1 MRPCTTL
8 FLAYHL
14 GITAVKMAA
23 DDFDFGL
30 ETDGGL
36 AAKVRKYYGVES
48 TADAPSR
55 VVSQAGISRI
65 FDILLSPPPPS
76 SKLT

>member
-1 MRPCTTL
+1 MLILFSRP
-8 FLAYHL
+8 AYHL
-14 GITAVKMAA
+14 GITAVKLAA

-30 ETDGGL
+30 EVEGGL

-55 VVSQAGISRI
+55 VVSQPERI
-65 FDILLSPPPPS
+65 V
-76 SKLT
+76 